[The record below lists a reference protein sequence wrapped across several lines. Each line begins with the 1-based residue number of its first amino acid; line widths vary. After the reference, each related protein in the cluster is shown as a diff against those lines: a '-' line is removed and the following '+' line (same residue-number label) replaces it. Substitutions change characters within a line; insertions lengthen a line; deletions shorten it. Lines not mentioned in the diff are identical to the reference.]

1 MQHAIRIFLFT
12 IILLIINQGIAQSI
26 RFQKTYGPQAFV
38 PGSKNNEAS
47 FYDVETL
54 SDDGFVTLGFLT
66 DTLTPQHSE
75 GFISRYDC
83 TGRVLW
89 TKTLGASGAPTNT
102 NAGIVETP
110 EGDIVFSFN
119 LGTGFFRASILA
131 GRISKSG
138 QVMWMK
144 RIGNNTEFG
153 RDLVQ
158 TPDGGFVI
166 VGNTAF
172 HGTDNTAA
180 DIYMLKLDA
189 NGSIL
194 WSKTF
199 GNPAGTYDEAYAVKL
214 DSKTNLIVTGRCI
227 ADATFQAFILKAD
240 PNGNPI
246 AFKTY
251 GYNNQR
257 TNAFDLLVDA
267 QDNYLITGFTT
278 ILESDHT
285 SSESDPFLI
294 KVDSA
299 MNTVFANVYEVN
311 NGRDFSTIGEGLAL
325 LNNGDYAIG
334 VSTLSFSSHDIS
346 GPSAPNKNALYVIR
360 KDGSIRKAFLYNMHG
375 SQYTRVRKSSMG
387 SVLLG
392 GFSRA
397 YTDKNVSQ
405 GLIIKTDN
413 QFLSGCHDIDV
424 TPELAIYKPT
434 WQIADFS
441 YQLKSG
447 HRIID
452 YSNYKDSLL
461 KEFTL
466 CEEIPLLTP
475 EFDAPTTTCPG
486 EVQFIDQSAGPGTGY
501 WIIDQDTIRQDGDL
515 NYLFHNPGTYAV
527 TRVLQFSCVVKSIT
541 KNLIVKSGFVDTVF
555 ASICEGSSF
564 TFKGN
569 NFDKE
574 GINLLKI
581 PGQGGVC
588 DSTYIIDIKKIKVD
602 SAIVSQEFCGKEF
615 KLHNQSYTNPGKY
628 QLILKSQAACDSLII
643 SLNLSKIYK
652 TDTLIELDTVYF
664 CDHFQYG
671 DTILTKSGIY
681 QKVAFDTL
689 DDCGIKYFNAILVDD
704 CDCLKFPNVFTP
716 DNGDQLNNDFR
727 PANKCGDVIEEYK
740 IKIYNRWGQIIYDFT
755 GDYKTGWD
763 GKYKSLPAPVETY
776 MYLAEYKIRYVENQ
790 AAVTKQKSGSFSII
804 R

>member
-1 MQHAIRIFLFT
+1 MLHSIRILLFS
-12 IILLIINQGIAQSI
+12 IILLIINQGFAQSI
-26 RFQKTYGPQAFV
+26 RFQKTYGPQTFV

-83 TGRVLW
+83 TGHVLW

-110 EGDIVFSFN
+110 EGDLVFSFN
-119 LGTGFFRASILA
+119 LGTGFFRASILV
-131 GRISKSG
+131 GKISKTG
-138 QVMWMK
+138 QVIWMK

-153 RDLVQ
+153 RDLVA

-166 VGNTAF
+166 AGNTAF

-180 DIYMLKLDA
+180 DIYLVKLDA
-189 NGSIL
+189 NGTIL

-199 GNPAGTYDEAYAVKL
+199 GNPAGTYDEAYAIKL
-214 DSKTNLIVTGRCI
+214 DSKENLIVTGRCI

-311 NGRDFSTIGEGLAL
+311 NGRDFSTIGEGLGL

-334 VSTLSFSSHDIS
+334 ISTLSFSAHDFP
-346 GPSAPNKNALYVIR
+346 GPSSPNKNALYVIR
-360 KDGSIRKAFLYNMHG
+360 KDGSIRKALLYNMHG

-413 QFLSGCHDIDV
+413 QFFSGCFDIDV
-424 TPELAIYKPT
+424 TSELAIYKPT
-434 WQIADFS
+434 WQIADYI
-441 YQLKSG
+441 YQSKSG

-452 YSNYKDSLL
+452 YINYKDSVL

-466 CEEIPLLTP
+466 CEELPLLTP
-475 EFDAPTTTCPG
+475 DFDAPISTCPG
-486 EVQFIDQSAGPGTGY
+486 EILFVDQSAGPGSGY
-501 WIIDQDTIRQDGDL
+501 WIVNNDTIHQDGDL
-515 NYLFHNPGTYAV
+515 KYSFHNPGMYRV
-527 TRVLQFSCVVKSIT
+527 TRVLQFSCLVKSLT
-541 KNLIVKSGFVDTVF
+541 KNLEVKSGFVDTIH
-555 ASICEGSSF
+555 ARICEGSSY
-564 TFKGN
+564 N
-569 NFDKE
+569 YRDKQFITE
-574 GINLLKI
+574 GIHVLNI
-581 PGQGGVC
+581 PGQAGIC
-588 DSTYIIDIKKIKVD
+588 DSVFLIELKLIKGTTNKL
-602 SAIVSQEFCGKEF
+602 SQEFCGKEF
-615 KLHNQSYTNPGKY
+615 KFNDTLYTKPGNY
-628 QLILKSQAACDSLII
+628 QILLKSQLGCDSLTIN
-643 SLNLSKIYK
+643 LELSKIYK
-652 TDTLIELDTVYF
+652 TDTVIDLDTVYYCNQF
-664 CDHFQYG
+664 EFG
-671 DTILTKSGIY
+671 DTILTKPGTYTKIP
-681 QKVAFDTL
+681 FDTI
-689 DDCGIKYFNAILVDD
+689 DDCAIKYFNAILVDD

-727 PANKCGDVIEEYK
+727 PANTCGDVIKEYK
-740 IKIYNRWGQIIYDFT
+740 IKIFNRWGQTLYDNA
-755 GDYKTGWD
+755 GDYKTGWN
-763 GKYKSLPAPVETY
+763 GMYKSLPAPLETY
-776 MYLAEYKIRYVENQ
+776 MYLAEYKIQYVEN
-790 AAVTKQKSGSFSII
+790 AAPVTKKKSGSFSLI